1 LSCFRGFILD
11 QKDHAVTETTPT
23 PVQPEAALS
32 TELAT
37 ELSTTSG
44 EPTKALTAEDQQQ
57 LDEIVAQI
65 DITDPV
71 LSIAYGAKTMNAMSR
86 FSESMMQEVRAKDAG
101 EIGQQLT
108 TMLSKVKSIDLTV
121 FEQKKGLLESLP
133 LIGKMFSKLE
143 RTLMEYQ
150 TLAQQ
155 VDTIS
160 NKLQDTIV
168 ELLRNIA
175 TLEQLFIRNSE
186 YFKQISLHIIAGK
199 KKIEQ
204 IQASDLPQ
212 AQAKAEQSGDAMDA
226 QLVRDLVN
234 GIQRFERRL
243 HDLLLSRTFAIQTAP
258 QIRLMQNNSQS
269 LAEKIQSSILTTIPI
284 WKSQIVLALS
294 LNSQRQAAK
303 LQKDVADT
311 TNEML
316 RRNAEMLEL
325 GSIETA
331 TEVER
336 SIIDIDTLRDVQN
349 RLLNTLEETLSIASN
364 ARQRRVEVEKEL
376 GGMEQ
381 ELRMK
386 LASIAAGQ
394 NAQAKVVG

>member
-1 LSCFRGFILD
+1 M
-11 QKDHAVTETTPT
+11 TETTPT

-37 ELSTTSG
+37 DLSTTSG

-108 TMLSKVKSIDLTV
+108 TMLGKVKSIDLTV

-364 ARQRRVEVEKEL
+364 ARQRRAEVEKEL

-381 ELRMK
+381 ELRTK

>member
-1 LSCFRGFILD
+1 
-11 QKDHAVTETTPT
+11 VTETTPT
-23 PVQPEAALS
+23 SVQPEAALS

-37 ELSTTSG
+37 DLSTTSG

-108 TMLSKVKSIDLTV
+108 TMLGKVKSIDLTV

-155 VDTIS
+155 VDTTS

-204 IQASDLPQ
+204 IQAIDLPQ

-364 ARQRRVEVEKEL
+364 ARQRRAEVEKEL

-381 ELRMK
+381 ELRTK

>member
-1 LSCFRGFILD
+1 M
-11 QKDHAVTETTPT
+11 TETTPT
-23 PVQPEAALS
+23 SVQPEATLS

-37 ELSTTSG
+37 DLSTTSG

-204 IQASDLPQ
+204 IQATDLPQ

-364 ARQRRVEVEKEL
+364 ARQRRAEVEKEL

-381 ELRMK
+381 ELRTK

>member
-1 LSCFRGFILD
+1 M
-11 QKDHAVTETTPT
+11 TETTPT
-23 PVQPEAALS
+23 SVQPEAALS

-37 ELSTTSG
+37 DLSSTSG

-204 IQASDLPQ
+204 IQATDLPQ

-364 ARQRRVEVEKEL
+364 ARQRRAEVEKEL

-381 ELRMK
+381 ELRTK

>member
-1 LSCFRGFILD
+1 M
-11 QKDHAVTETTPT
+11 TETTPT
-23 PVQPEAALS
+23 PVQPEATLS

-37 ELSTTSG
+37 DLSTTSG

-204 IQASDLPQ
+204 IQATDLPQ

-364 ARQRRVEVEKEL
+364 ARQRRAEVEKEL

-381 ELRMK
+381 ELRTK

>member
-1 LSCFRGFILD
+1 M
-11 QKDHAVTETTPT
+11 TETTPT
-23 PVQPEAALS
+23 SVQPEAALS

-37 ELSTTSG
+37 DLSSTSG

-204 IQASDLPQ
+204 IQTTDLPQ

-316 RRNAEMLEL
+316 RRNAEMLEM

-364 ARQRRVEVEKEL
+364 ARQRRAEVEKEL

-381 ELRMK
+381 ELRTK

>member
-1 LSCFRGFILD
+1 M
-11 QKDHAVTETTPT
+11 TETTPA
-23 PVQPEAALS
+23 PLLPELALS

-37 ELSTTSG
+37 D
-44 EPTKALTAEDQQQ
+44 LTAPVSESATALSVEDQQQ
-57 LDEIVAQI
+57 VDEIAATI
-65 DITDPV
+65 EITDPV

-101 EIGQQLT
+101 EIGDQLT
-108 TMLSKVKSIDLTV
+108 TLLGKVKSIDLTV
-121 FEQKKGLLESLP
+121 FEQKKGLLASLP
-133 LIGKMFSKLE
+133 VLGKLFNKLE

-160 NKLQDTIV
+160 TKLQGTIV

-175 TLEQLFIRNSE
+175 TLEQLFIRNSD

-204 IQASDLPQ
+204 IQSLDLPL
-212 AQAKAEQSGDAMDA
+212 AQTKAEQSGDAMDA
-226 QLVRDLVN
+226 QKVRDLVN

-269 LAEKIQSSILTTIPI
+269 LAEKIQSSILTTIPL
-284 WKSQIVLALS
+284 WKSQIVLALT

-311 TNEML
+311 TNQML
-316 RRNAEMLEL
+316 RRNAEMLQL

-336 SIIDIDTLRDVQN
+336 SIIDIDTLRDVQS

-364 ARQRRVEVEKEL
+364 ARQRRTEVEKEL
-376 GGMEQ
+376 GTMEQ
-381 ELRMK
+381 ELRTR
-386 LASIAAGQ
+386 LGSIAAGQ
-394 NAQAKVVG
+394 NPQAKV